1 MTTKILKT
9 TQIIKISRLRLW
21 LQITAG
27 LELEWESITLSS
39 LMNRDNFT
47 AGVLETK
54 DNLD

>member
-27 LELEWESITLSS
+27 LESEWESITLSS